1 MKNEEDIL
9 HFITAEF
16 VRTSITMWATKIF
29 MATIVLSYSEFN
41 ICSNQD
47 YSVFCFYNNY
57 VRSVISED

>member
-16 VRTSITMWATKIF
+16 VRTSIAMWATKIL

-47 YSVFCFYNNY
+47 YSVFVFLITMFA
-57 VRSVISED
+57 RL